1 MPTKLPI
8 KPESDQKEATA
19 TVEKLK
25 PFSGQ
30 IRGVRGQI
38 VEVQYDEDTQLPSF
52 FEILSSSENPNVR
65 LEVYAYSDHG
75 SVFTLSLTPK
85 KWLHRNMP
93 ISSTGQPLTVP
104 AGKEILGRVINLF
117 GEPQDGKPLPVG
129 LTTIPI
135 YNQSPN
141 FSTVH
146 TEAVL
151 VETGI
156 KQIDF
161 FTPFIKGGKIG
172 FVGGAGVGKTI
183 LMTELLR
190 NITVNHEG
198 VSVFAGV
205 GERIREG
212 HELRESLESSQV
224 LNRVALIFAQM
235 NENAVV
241 RFRVAWA
248 AATLA
253 EYFRDVEKKDVLFFV
268 DNAYRF
274 LQAGMEVS
282 TLLGSIP
289 SELGYQATLE
299 TEIANF
305 EDRLV
310 ATDNASITSIQTV
323 YVPADELGDVGVT
336 ALMAHLD
343 TAVILSRD
351 IASRGFYP
359 PIDPLRSSSTLL
371 DRKIIGDNHY
381 ESVTKAIELLHSHQR
396 LSRIVAIVGEAE
408 LAPYDQ
414 LIYQRANKL
423 LNYMT
428 QPFFTTESQTGKKG
442 AYVKRE
448 DVINDVDLIL
458 AGKMD
463 SIPVEK
469 FKFIGSLT
477 EANLTSNVTPTVTIQ
492 KGPEKPQEAQT
503 QPEPVPPSTPAQNT
517 PEPRTSEPTAEN
529 IDHSAS
535 TPEEAQDKTRV
546 EPTGIPGVVIQKGP
560 EKEK

>member
-1 MPTKLPI
+1 MAKTTTAPI
-8 KPESDQKEATA
+8 KPSVSPQPEAVVT
-19 TVEKLK
+19 EKLR

-30 IRGVRGQI
+30 VRGVRGQI
-38 VEVQYDEDTQLPSF
+38 VEIQYDEDTQLPAF
-52 FEILSSSENPNVR
+52 FEVLTSSEKPQVR
-65 LEVYAYSDHG
+65 LEVYGFSDHG

-93 ISSTGQPLTVP
+93 INSTGQSLTVP
-104 AGKEILGRVINLF
+104 AGNEILGRVINLF
-117 GEPQDGKPLPVG
+117 GEPQDGKPLPLG
-129 LTTIPI
+129 LKNIPI
-135 YNQSPN
+135 YGQSPN

-146 TEAVL
+146 TEAEL

-161 FTPFIKGGKIG
+161 FTPFMKGGKIG

-198 VSVFAGV
+198 VSVFAGI

-212 HELRESLESSQV
+212 HELRESLEASEV
-224 LNRVALIFAQM
+224 LNRVALIFGQM

-241 RFRVAWA
+241 RFRIAWA

-359 PIDPLRSSSTLL
+359 PIDPLKSSSTLL
-371 DRKIIGDNHY
+371 DRKIIGDKHY
-381 ESVTKAIELLHSHQR
+381 ETVTKAIELLHSHQR

-448 DVINDVDLIL
+448 DVIADVDQIL
-458 AGKMD
+458 AGKLD
-463 SIPVEK
+463 NVPVEK
-469 FKFIGSLT
+469 FKFIGSLA
-477 EANLTSNVTPTVTIQ
+477 EANLVSAGGAGVVLQ
-492 KGPEKPQEAQT
+492 KGPEKAPDAPAST
-503 QPEPVPPSTPAQNT
+503 DAPTPAAPAEKA
-517 PEPRTSEPTAEN
+517 PETMQPVAAE
-529 IDHSAS
+529 
-535 TPEEAQDKTRV
+535 TKPEAPAAPVVAGPAPRV
-546 EPTGIPGVVIQKGP
+546 EPTGIPGVVIQ
-560 EKEK
+560 